1 MDDMD
6 ALADRFL
13 LHLRTE
19 RRLSPHTLDAYGG
32 DVRRFVAHMT
42 LEGGA
47 PGRFDRPAY
56 LRLLTALREEGL
68 SARSTAR
75 HVSSVRSFFRWM
87 VREGVLDAS
96 PLADVRAPK
105 TGRPLPKYMT
115 HSEVSAL
122 LDAPVTDTPEGLRD
136 RAMLALMYASGL
148 RASEVVALRME
159 NVDAAAGFLRVMGKG
174 SRERVVPVARKALAD
189 LADYMTLGRPA
200 FHPKGATNALFLS
213 RRGKAITRQTL
224 WNRLKY
230 WSLIA
235 GIRQNI
241 SPHTLRHSFAGHLL
255 AGGADL
261 RAVQSMLGH
270 VDIATTQIYTFVTP
284 ERLLEAHRRHHP
296 RG

>member
-1 MDDMD
+1 MADIED
-6 ALADRFL
+6 LSDRFL

-19 RRLSPHTLDAYGG
+19 RRLSPHTLDAYGR
-32 DVRRFVAHMT
+32 DVRRFVGHMIG
-42 LEGGA
+42 EGGA
-47 PGRFDRPAY
+47 PDRFDRPAY
-56 LRLLTALREEGL
+56 LRFLTALRGEGL
-68 SARSTAR
+68 CARSTAR
-75 HVSSVRSFFRWM
+75 HVSSIRSFFRWM

-96 PLADVRAPK
+96 PLADARAPK

-122 LDAPVTDTPEGLRD
+122 LDAPVKDTPEGLRD

-148 RASEVVALRME
+148 RATEVVTLRME
-159 NVDAAAGFLRVMGKG
+159 NVDAPAGFLRVVGKG
-174 SRERVVPVARKALAD
+174 SKERVVPVAPKALAD
-189 LADYMTLGRPA
+189 LADYMALGRPA
-200 FHPKGATNALFLS
+200 FVRKGATNALFLS

-224 WNRLKY
+224 WNRIKY

-235 GIRQNI
+235 GIRQGI

-261 RAVQSMLGH
+261 RAVQAMLGH
-270 VDIATTQIYTFVTP
+270 ADIATTQIYTFVTP
-284 ERLLEAHRRHHP
+284 ERLLETHRRHHP

>member
-1 MDDMD
+1 MEDTD

-32 DVRRFVAHMT
+32 DIRRFVSH
-42 LEGGA
+42 LSREGTS
-47 PGRFDRPAY
+47 PDRFDRPAY
-56 LRLLTALREEGL
+56 LRFLTALREEGL

-75 HVSSVRSFFRWM
+75 HVSSVRSFFRYL
-87 VREGVLDAS
+87 VREGVLPAS
-96 PLADVRAPK
+96 PLADARAPK

-115 HSEVSAL
+115 LTEVSAL
-122 LDAPVTDTPEGLRD
+122 LDAPGEDTPEALRD
-136 RAMLALMYASGL
+136 RAMLSLMYASGL
-148 RASEVVALRME
+148 RATEVVTLRME
-159 NVDAAAGFLRVMGKG
+159 NVDAGAGFLRVMGKG
-174 SRERVVPVARKALAD
+174 GKERVVPVAPKALAA
-189 LADYMTLGRPA
+189 LASYLSLGRPA
-200 FHPKGATNALFLS
+200 FLRKGSTSALFLS
-213 RRGKAITRQTL
+213 RRGKSITRQTL
-224 WNRLKY
+224 WNRIKY

-235 GIRQNI
+235 GIKQDI

-261 RAVQSMLGH
+261 RAVQAMLGH
-270 VDIATTQIYTFVTP
+270 ADIATTQIYTFVTP